1 MPPSLAL
8 PSPGSKSVTTILS
21 YRRTWVMLQKS
32 LLSSFDTP
40 VPRHMTTWTKQ
51 HHSRKSSKPR
61 SNYGTS
67 RHPTASLCTKSIG
80 SFLDPHQKHRGLDN
94 STQSLFRGTG
104 SSKRFRSSQAAKV
117 TSVQL
122 EGEETINKQQPKGAT
137 MPSHGSI
144 FQRNIN
150 ESGHSP
156 TICVS
161 KVLYQ
166 RWRQFRYTKT
176 EDFEKMLMDLSQRG
190 YELSPLQQFKILRGA
205 LYQIPEQSCQMT
217 WKVYQQLIERG
228 LDKFM
233 ESNNYSRLLNNLKY
247 GKNSDTV
254 QRMLSVLDR
263 MEKADPAMPCSYHYS
278 QILFALSRHGQV
290 QIIRDLMIDMHGKH
304 LALSSSH
311 YTSLGVA
318 CLNAQP
324 DSFSIDDII
333 ADFSHA
339 ATVDRIIPER
349 QACNIIVELLCRRCE
364 LPRAI
369 KFLQSMEGAAVDAGR
384 LSPDAR
390 MYSEPDVY
398 TYTSLIAGFCRMG
411 DLKAA
416 KRVLDDMTQ
425 AKVSPNIVTYAIMA
439 NASIQHRK
447 TKEALSY
454 IEHMRLVESTAK
466 HPVYMALMVKA
477 LALDMRN
484 VAEDLYKA
492 LNVEISGNWNSL
504 DNMQRSAYVLMKL
517 ANGNT
522 RAVQSRFRHYL
533 QHQPELINSV
543 MVNHLIRSLGMKG
556 DIKGVEE
563 AFSWF
568 DSTSGSRRKLE
579 RTRYTYHHYVQALF
593 NCQQTEKA
601 FDAVTDM
608 KARGFSVDAL
618 TYAIIIKGLV
628 ANRELETAW
637 KMFEIMK
644 QDSTDQVEQNE
655 KTAFTR
661 DSPFLRAISS
671 IMSGLVDSDLGKQSE
686 SMNEHTRDANLL
698 ADTFTE
704 LRDMDSMPITPQ
716 AKDTL
721 NKTQPGIQRAFAML
735 RDLQS
740 SKTTRANVYTYSII
754 IAGFAKHD
762 IRRAM
767 QIFQHMLADGIPPN
781 DIVYTA
787 LIQGFAISRDA
798 KGALALFEDMRQRE
812 IEPNQFTWHYL
823 LRAMLRSG
831 VDKEYVDQ
839 VGHASRNGLPYKPR
853 KHRSKKWELLAYVN

>member
-1 MPPSLAL
+1 
-8 PSPGSKSVTTILS
+8 
-21 YRRTWVMLQKS
+21 MLQKT

-61 SNYGTS
+61 SNFGTS
-67 RHPTASLCTKSIG
+67 RHITANLCTKSMG
-80 SFLDPHQKHRGLDN
+80 NLMDSRQSQRGMDT
-94 STQSLFRGTG
+94 STQSLFRAVG
-104 SSKRFRSSQAAKV
+104 SSRRFRSSQAAKV
-117 TSVQL
+117 TSIHL
-122 EGEETINKQQPKGAT
+122 DSEETINTQHSKGAT

-144 FQRNIN
+144 FERNIN
-150 ESGHSP
+150 ESGHTP
-156 TICVS
+156 TIRTS
-161 KVLYQ
+161 KALYQ
-166 RWRQFRYTKT
+166 RWRQFRYSRT
-176 EDFEKMLMDLSQRG
+176 EDFEKMLVDLSQRG
-190 YELSPLQQFKILRGA
+190 YELTPLQQFKILRGA
-205 LYQIPEQSCQMT
+205 LYQIPEQNCQMT
-217 WKVYQQLIERG
+217 WKVYQQMIESR

-247 GKNSDTV
+247 GKDSETV
-254 QRMLSVLDR
+254 QRMLTVLDR
-263 MEKADPAMPCSYHYS
+263 MEIADPTIACSYHYS

-290 QIIRDLMIDMHGKH
+290 QRVRDLMIDMHGKQ
-304 LALSSSH
+304 LALSPSH
-311 YTSLGVA
+311 YTSLSVA

-324 DSFSIDDII
+324 DTFSVDDIM

-369 KFLQSMEGAAVDAGR
+369 KFLQSMEDAAVDAGR
-384 LSPDAR
+384 LSADTR
-390 MYSEPDVY
+390 MYTEPDVY

-425 AKVSPNIVTYAIMA
+425 AKVPPNMVTYAIMT
-439 NASIQHRK
+439 NACLQHRK
-447 TKEALSY
+447 TKDALNY
-454 IEHMRLVESTAK
+454 IEHMRLVENTAK

-492 LNVEISGNWNSL
+492 LNIEISGNWNSL
-504 DNMQRSAYVLMKL
+504 DNMQRSAYVMMKL

-522 RAVQSRFRHYL
+522 WGVQRRFRHYI

-543 MVNHLIRSLGMKG
+543 MVNHLIRSLGMKR

-568 DSTSGSRRKLE
+568 DSTFGSHKMK

-593 NCQQTEKA
+593 NCQQIEKA

-608 KARGFSVDAL
+608 KTHGFSVDAL

-637 KMFEIMK
+637 KMFELMK
-644 QDSTDQVEQNE
+644 QDCASQVEPIE
-655 KTAFTR
+655 KTADAQ

-671 IMSGLVDSDLGKQSE
+671 IMSGLVDSDLGKQSD

-704 LRDMDSMPITPQ
+704 LRDMDSMSITSQ
-716 AKDTL
+716 AKDTS
-721 NKTQPGIQRAFAML
+721 NKAQPGIQRAFAMF

-740 SKTTRANVYTYSII
+740 SKIARANVYTYSII

-767 QIFQHMLADGIPPN
+767 QIFQHMLADGIQPN
-781 DIVYTA
+781 HVVYTA
-787 LIQGFAISRDA
+787 LIQGFAIARDA

-853 KHRSKKWELLAYVN
+853 KHRTKKWELLAYVN

>member
-1 MPPSLAL
+1 
-8 PSPGSKSVTTILS
+8 
-21 YRRTWVMLQKS
+21 MLQKT

-61 SNYGTS
+61 SNHGTS
-67 RHPTASLCTKSIG
+67 KQPTASLCTKSMG
-80 SFLDPHQKHRGLDN
+80 NFLDPRQNHRGLDI
-94 STQSLFRGTG
+94 STQSLFRAAG
-104 SSKRFRSSQAAKV
+104 SSRRFRSSQAAKV
-117 TSVQL
+117 TLVQL
-122 EGEETINKQQPKGAT
+122 DVEETMSKQQSKGAT

-144 FQRNIN
+144 FQRNII
-150 ESGHSP
+150 ETGHPP
-156 TICVS
+156 TICAS
-161 KVLYQ
+161 KAIYQ
-166 RWRQFRYTKT
+166 RWRQFRYSTT
-176 EDFEKMLMDLSQRG
+176 QDFEKMLMDLSQRG
-190 YELSPLQQFKILRGA
+190 YELTPLQQFKILRSA
-205 LYQIPEQSCQMT
+205 LYQIPEQNCQMT

-228 LDKFM
+228 LDSFM

-247 GKNSDTV
+247 GKSSDTV

-263 MEKADPAMPCSYHYS
+263 MDKADPTMPCSYHYS

-290 QIIRDLMIDMHGKH
+290 QKVRDLMIDMHDKH

-369 KFLQSMEGAAVDAGR
+369 KFLQSMEDAAVDAGR

-390 MYSEPDVY
+390 MYTEPDVY

-425 AKVSPNIVTYAIMA
+425 AKVSHNIVTYAIMA
-439 NASIQHRK
+439 NAYLQHRK

-484 VAEDLYKA
+484 IAEDLYKA

-522 RAVQSRFRHYL
+522 RGVQRRFRHYI

-543 MVNHLIRSLGMKG
+543 MINHLIRSLGMKG

-568 DSTSGSRRKLE
+568 DSTSGSRHRLE

-608 KARGFSVDAL
+608 KTRGFSVDAL

-637 KMFEIMK
+637 KMFEMMK
-644 QDSTDQVEQNE
+644 QDRTNQVEQNE
-655 KTAFTR
+655 KTAFAR

-698 ADTFTE
+698 ADTFAE

-716 AKDTL
+716 AKDTH
-721 NKTQPGIQRAFAML
+721 NKAQPGIQRAFAML

-740 SKTTRANVYTYSII
+740 SKITRANVYTYSII

-767 QIFQHMLADGIPPN
+767 QVFQHMLADGIQPN
-781 DIVYTA
+781 DVVYTA
-787 LIQGFAISRDA
+787 LIQGFAIARDA
-798 KGALALFEDMRQRE
+798 KGALALFEDMRQRD

-853 KHRSKKWELLAYVN
+853 KHRTKKWELLAYVN